1 MGTVTARV
9 DDATIER
16 LETLAKETERS
27 KSWLVADA
35 LRRYLA
41 ANAWQIE
48 AVAEALAETR
58 DEPVKPAATPIPK
71 NADRPAEPAQA
82 ADKAMTDHGGIRAAW
97 EAKIARALDDQR

>member
-9 DDATIER
+9 DDDTIER

-58 DEPVKPAATPIPK
+58 DETAKPTQSAKPP
-71 NADRPAEPAQA
+71 ADVGPAEPVQA
-82 ADKAMTDHGGIRAAW
+82 TDKAMTDHGGIRAAW